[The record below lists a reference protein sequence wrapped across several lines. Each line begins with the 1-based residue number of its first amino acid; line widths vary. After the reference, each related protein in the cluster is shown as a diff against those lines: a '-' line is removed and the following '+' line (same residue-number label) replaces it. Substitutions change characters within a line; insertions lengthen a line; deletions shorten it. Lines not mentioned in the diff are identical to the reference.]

1 MPADRARWLA
11 SPSAH
16 DPARWRCCANAFDE
30 NGNRIPQVDQRRR
43 LVVAEAGQK
52 GTGFIY
58 LQDWS
63 DKRVPDGFADDTVR
77 AISEDAK
84 TLRFKQ

>member
-1 MPADRARWLA
+1 M
-11 SPSAH
+11 
-16 DPARWRCCANAFDE
+16 
-30 NGNRIPQVDQRRR
+30 
-43 LVVAEAGQK
+43 VVAEAGQK